1 MKFVITM
8 KNPDSFEDSIRRA
21 AEESVEELELD
32 INEKRELEDEK
43 YEELKNIASRWV
55 EYDEYIRIEIDTD
68 KGTATVLEV

>member
-21 AEESVEELELD
+21 AEESVVQNITNRKEVIEEE
-32 INEKRELEDEK
+32 
-43 YEELKNIASRWV
+43 YEELKKFASKWV
-55 EYDEYIRIEIDTD
+55 EYDEYVRIEVDTD